1 MCMTELC
8 HPTAYLLFT
17 HFSSLSLSPSLSH
30 SLSLSLSLSLCVCV
44 CLSLFICNSL
54 TPSLSLSRSVCVFL
68 FSFSLSVTL
77 PHSTLLIFTSDCFPL
92 SSLSTSTS
100 IDFRIQI
107 ESEKLFCFALRAFT
121 EKSYNK
127 AINLL
132 KHAINLSPNDLKVCP
147 L

>member
-17 HFSSLSLSPSLSH
+17 HLLT
-30 SLSLSLSLSLCVCV
+30 LSLSLSLSVCVCV
-44 CLSLFICNSL
+44 
-54 TPSLSLSRSVCVFL
+54 SLSFSLCVFL

>member
-17 HFSSLSLSPSLSH
+17 HLLTFFLSLSLTFFL
-30 SLSLSLSLSLCVCV
+30 SLSLSLSLSIY
-44 CLSLFICNSL
+44 LSL
-54 TPSLSLSRSVCVFL
+54 CVFL
-68 FSFSLSVTL
+68 SLSFSLSITL